1 VPSDARL
8 AQINS
13 SRAHAEEP
21 RIAELTTL
29 TKELTPIPEEKIS
42 GRNS

>member
-13 SRAHAEEP
+13 SRARAEEQ
-21 RIAELTTL
+21 RIAELATL
-29 TKELTPIPEEKIS
+29 TKEFIQIRE
-42 GRNS
+42 